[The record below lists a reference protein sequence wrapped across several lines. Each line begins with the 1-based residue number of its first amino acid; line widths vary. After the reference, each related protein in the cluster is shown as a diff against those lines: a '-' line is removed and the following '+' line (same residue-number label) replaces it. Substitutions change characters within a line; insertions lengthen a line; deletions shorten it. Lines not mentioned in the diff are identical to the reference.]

1 MPNTPLIL
9 GLTSQNCAVPFL
21 VDESGKPPGGDGEVI
36 CLASCAVGG
45 KAYLGNG
52 TQVLT
57 LMDFS
62 GLAIANTL
70 ELYTWSTENPPALD
84 LTNRI
89 WFGRYDFGDDVTI
102 AFTKARRY
110 FSVFAINPATS
121 FYDGCCFQVENGF
134 IKILG
139 F

>member
-21 VDESGKPPGGDGEVI
+21 VDESGKPPGGDGESL
-36 CLASCAVGG
+36 CFSTCFAGG

-57 LMDFS
+57 LINFS
-62 GLAIANTL
+62 GVAIANPL
-70 ELYTWSTENPPALD
+70 KIFTWSTTAPPSPTLSD
-84 LTNRI
+84 MTLL
-89 WFGRYDFGDDVTI
+89 GEYEFGDDVKI
-102 AFTKARRY
+102 AFTKTSRY
-110 FSVFAINPATS
+110 ISVFAINPIS
-121 FYDGCCFQVENGF
+121 GFYDGCCFIVEKGF